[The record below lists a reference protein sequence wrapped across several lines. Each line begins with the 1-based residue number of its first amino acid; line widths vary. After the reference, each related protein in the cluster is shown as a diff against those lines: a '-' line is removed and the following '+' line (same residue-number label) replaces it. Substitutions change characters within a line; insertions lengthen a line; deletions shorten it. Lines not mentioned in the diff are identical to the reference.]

1 MASLIFPSCVSADET
16 HGLTFFYLNPCYVCA
31 CAHTFSPR
39 VGLKHVSDE
48 NKTHKNPNLR
58 SQATPVKT
66 KSPGNVNS
74 PRAVAQKRP
83 PLLELEGK
91 KWRVV
96 RQMFTPPSEINPV
109 FSTTASVADE
119 TISPLV
125 VAGKL

>member
-1 MASLIFPSCVSADET
+1 MFVHVHT
-16 HGLTFFYLNPCYVCA
+16 HFLL
-31 CAHTFSPR
+31 R

-48 NKTHKNPNLR
+48 KKTHKNPNLR

-66 KSPGNVNS
+66 KSPGNMNS

-96 RQMFTPPSEINPV
+96 RPMFTPSSEINTV
-109 FSTTASVADE
+109 FSTTASVTDE